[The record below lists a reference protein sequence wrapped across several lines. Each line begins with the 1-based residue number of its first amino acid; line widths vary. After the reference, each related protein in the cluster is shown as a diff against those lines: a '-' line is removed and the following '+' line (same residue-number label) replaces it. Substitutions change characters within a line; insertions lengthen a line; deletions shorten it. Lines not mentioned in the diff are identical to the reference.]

1 MIHCLE
7 LISGMKIIF
16 TKSCLVGTNS
26 KPQDYGDMVN
36 DLNCQIRKFALI
48 TLVSL
53 SEDPQ
58 DQGTFGS
65 SFRKMQ
71 KETSMFERKIT
82 SLLVAELSLSK
93 QHYPTFR
100 FTISHFRIS
109 RKGSSW
115 NRTITKP
122 VPMKRKIWSWTAFY
136 KMEIV
141 SRAKGNGGLDLGGI
155 LERNVALLGKWH
167 WQFPKEKNHY
177 GHQSLEANMGM
188 TKTVGTSRIFGNS
201 PTGALGKEFPK

>member
-7 LISGMKIIF
+7 LISGMKISF
-16 TKSCLVGTNS
+16 TKICLVGTNS

-109 RKGSSW
+109 RKGSS
-115 NRTITKP
+115 
-122 VPMKRKIWSWTAFY
+122 
-136 KMEIV
+136 
-141 SRAKGNGGLDLGGI
+141 
-155 LERNVALLGKWH
+155 
-167 WQFPKEKNHY
+167 
-177 GHQSLEANMGM
+177 
-188 TKTVGTSRIFGNS
+188 
-201 PTGALGKEFPK
+201 